1 MDFVDWK
8 FYWQNIIVVLMFK
21 EDNKGRPVR
30 RSEKVEVLMATNG
43 SPRLNSNYITLV
55 LYTPLGI
62 FVIRMI

>member
-30 RSEKVEVLMATNG
+30 RSEKVEVLMATIG

>member
-1 MDFVDWK
+1 VDFVDWK

>member
-1 MDFVDWK
+1 VDFVDWK

-30 RSEKVEVLMATNG
+30 RSEKVEVLMATIG